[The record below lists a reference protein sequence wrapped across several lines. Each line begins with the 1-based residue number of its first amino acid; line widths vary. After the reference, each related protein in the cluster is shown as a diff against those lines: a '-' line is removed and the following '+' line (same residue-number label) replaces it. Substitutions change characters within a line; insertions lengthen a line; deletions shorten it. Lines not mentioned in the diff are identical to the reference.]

1 VIFRRRSKQ
10 PRESDQPTEST
21 VEGLDADAGEAE
33 AGAAA
38 EGGSAVDEAS
48 AERPRGPWDR
58 AETDRD
64 AEDSGYIDL
73 GGLLVKGAPGTE
85 LRLQVDE
92 KTSVVAAVM
101 LAGPQSGLELRAFA
115 APRREGIWDDVRKDI
130 AAEAGKRGGTATE
143 IDGEFGTELR
153 IVVPVRTPEG
163 KQGSQT
169 SRVVGVEGP
178 RWLLRGTFLGKSAVD
193 PDPDGVVESAFR
205 DVIVVRGD
213 GPMAP
218 RDLIPLTMPAEIEAA
233 RDAAEQ
239 EADGTSPD
247 QDDAGSS
254 DAETR

>member
-10 PRESDQPTEST
+10 PEQSGQPTEST
-21 VEGLDADAGEAE
+21 VEGLDADAG
-33 AGAAA
+33 AAPGEDDA
-38 EGGSAVDEAS
+38 VSVDEAS

-58 AETDRD
+58 AETNRD
-64 AEDSGYIDL
+64 DDDSGYIDL
-73 GGLLVKGAPGTE
+73 GGLVVKGAPGTE

-92 KTSVVAAVM
+92 KTSAVAAVM

-130 AAEAGKRGGTATE
+130 AAEASKRGGTATE

-153 IVVPVRTPEG
+153 IVVPVRTSQG
-163 KQGSQT
+163 RQGSQT

-178 RWLLRGTFLGKSAVD
+178 RWLLRGTFLGKSAVE
-193 PDPDGVVESAFR
+193 PDPNGAVESAFR

-233 RDAAEQ
+233 RDAAAQQAEQ
-239 EADGTSPD
+239 ADGSSRD
-247 QDDAGSS
+247 QDGTGAS
-254 DAETR
+254 DHEAS